1 MASGL
6 ALAVKLGKITNYP
19 IRNRRMKPLIILE
32 MANNHS
38 GSVSHGQAIIRAYG
52 EICSE
57 QAENYDFIFKF
68 QYRDLDTF
76 IRKDMVGNNE
86 IPLIKRFS
94 ETRLTAADFELLL
107 DECRQHGFGT
117 MVTPFDE
124 ASVERLLAHNVD
136 YIKIASCSFGDW
148 PLLETIAK
156 AGKPVVASC
165 AGASEEVVDN
175 VVAFFKNR
183 NIFLIL
189 QHCIGNY
196 PTAPE
201 DMNVGQVSYLR
212 NRYPFLQ
219 VGFSSHEEPSTT
231 DIAPLALALGAR
243 SFEKHVALETEK
255 ISKNRYSTSPAEF
268 AAWIKQLNRAATI
281 LGSST
286 ERYKARSSEANSL
299 RNLQRGVFVKRPINA
314 GETISLEDLY
324 FAFPPSEGQ
333 VTANDISKYST
344 ITALTDLDT
353 DQELQNGVVQITNHR
368 DAIQGIATK
377 VVKLVKEARVTFP
390 EFADLEISHHY
401 GVEKFHEHGLTMIT
415 VINREYCKKILIL
428 LPAQAHPE
436 QYHKKKEETFHVL
449 WGAGTIRLDGVNQPM
464 KPGDVFVIQPETRHY
479 FSSENG
485 VVLEEISSTHY
496 VDDSF
501 YTDESIHD
509 NKNRKTFLTH
519 WSLA

>member
-1 MASGL
+1 
-6 ALAVKLGKITNYP
+6 
-19 IRNRRMKPLIILE
+19 MKPLIILE

-52 EICSE
+52 EICRK
-57 QAENYDFIFKF
+57 QAKNYDFIFKF

-76 IRKDMVGNNE
+76 IRKDMAGNNE

-94 ETRLTAADFELLL
+94 ETRLAAADFELLL
-107 DECRQHGFGT
+107 GECRQHGFGT

-124 ASVERLLAHNVD
+124 SSVERLLAHNVD

-165 AGASEEVVDN
+165 AGAREEVVDN

-212 NRYPFLQ
+212 NRYPYLQ
-219 VGFSSHEEPSTT
+219 IGFSSHEEPTT
-231 DIAPLALALGAR
+231 IDIAPLALALGAR
-243 SFEKHVALETEK
+243 SFEKHVALESEK
-255 ISKNRYSTSPAEF
+255 ISKNKYSTSPAEF
-268 AAWIKQLNRAATI
+268 TAWIEQLNRAATI
-281 LGSST
+281 LGTST
-286 ERYKARSSEANSL
+286 ERYKAKSSEANSL
-299 RNLQRGVFVKRPINA
+299 RNLQRGAFVKRRIHA
-314 GETISLEDLY
+314 GETISLEDLC
-324 FAFPPSEGQ
+324 FAFPPEEDQ
-333 VTANDISKYST
+333 ITANVISKYSL
-344 ITALTDLDT
+344 ITALTEVDS
-353 DQELQNGVVQITNHR
+353 DQALQANCVQITNSR
-368 DAIQGIATK
+368 ETIQGIATK
-377 VVKLVKEARVTFP
+377 VAKLVKEARVTFP

-401 GVEKFHEHGLTMIT
+401 GVEKFHEYGLTMIT

-428 LPAQAHPE
+428 LPGQAHPE

-449 WGAGTIRLDGVNQPM
+449 WGSGTIRLDGENQSM
-464 KPGDVFVIQPETRHY
+464 KPGDVFVIQPGTRHY

-485 VVLEEISSTHY
+485 VILEEISSTHY
-496 VDDSF
+496 LDDSF
-501 YTDESIHD
+501 YSDVAIHA
-509 NKNRKTFLTH
+509 NTNRKTFLTH
-519 WSLA
+519 WSMA

>member
-1 MASGL
+1 
-6 ALAVKLGKITNYP
+6 
-19 IRNRRMKPLIILE
+19 MKPLIILE

-38 GSVSHGQAIIRAYG
+38 GSVSHGQAIINAYA
-52 EICSE
+52 EICRE
-57 QAENYDFIFKF
+57 HKDKYDFVFKF

-76 IRKDMVGNNE
+76 IRKDMAGNHE

-94 ETRLTAADFELLL
+94 ETRLSPVDFEVLL
-107 DECRQHGFGT
+107 DACRQYGFGT

-124 ASVERLLAHNVD
+124 ASVKQLLTHNVD

-148 PLLETIAK
+148 PLLEAIAK

-196 PTAPE
+196 PTGPE
-201 DMNVGQVSYLR
+201 DMNVGQVNYLR

-219 VGFSSHEEPSTT
+219 IGFSSHEEPNTT

-243 SFEKHVALETEK
+243 SFEKHVALETE
-255 ISKNRYSTSPAEF
+255 IIRKNKYSTSPTEF
-268 AAWIKQLNRAATI
+268 SAWLAQLNRAADI
-281 LGSST
+281 LGESSK
-286 ERYKARSSEANSL
+286 RYNSKSSEADSL
-299 RNLQRGVFVKRPINA
+299 RSLQRGAFVKRRVKG
-314 GETISLEDLY
+314 GEAISVEDLY

-333 VTANDISKYST
+333 ITANDISKYAL
-344 ITALTDLDT
+344 ITALKDLNP
-353 DQELQNGVVQITNHR
+353 DQAVQADLIAISSHR
-368 DAIQGIATK
+368 DAIQHIATE
-377 VVKLVKEARVTFP
+377 VARLVKEARVTFP

-401 GVEKFHEHGLTMIT
+401 GVEKFHEYGLTMIT
-415 VINREYCKKILIL
+415 VVNREYCKKILIL
-428 LPAQAHPE
+428 LPGQAHPE

-449 WGAGTIRLDGVNQPM
+449 WGSGKIRLNGVEQGM
-464 KPGDVFVIQPETRHY
+464 KPGDVFVIQPEIRHY

-485 VVLEEISSTHY
+485 LVLEEISSTHHS
-496 VDDSF
+496 DDSF
-501 YTDESIHD
+501 YTDEAIHQ

-519 WSLA
+519 WSMA

>member
-1 MASGL
+1 M
-6 ALAVKLGKITNYP
+6 
-19 IRNRRMKPLIILE
+19 NRQMKPLIILE

-38 GSVSHGQAIIRAYG
+38 GSVSHGQAIIRAYAD
-52 EICSE
+52 ICSE
-57 QAENYDFIFKF
+57 HAEKYDFVFKF
-68 QYRDLDTF
+68 QYRELDTF
-76 IRKDMVGNNE
+76 IRKDMSGNLE

-94 ETRLTAADFELLL
+94 ETRLAPADFEVLLG
-107 DECRQHGFGT
+107 ECRKHGFGT

-124 ASVERLLAHNVD
+124 ESVDRLLNHNVD

-183 NIFLIL
+183 NIYLIL

-212 NRYPFLQ
+212 KRYPYLQ
-219 VGFSSHEEPSTT
+219 IGFSSHEEPSTT

-243 SFEKHVALETEK
+243 SFEKHVALETES
-255 ISKNRYSTSPAEF
+255 ISKNKYSTSPAEF
-268 AAWIKQLNRAATI
+268 TAWIEQLNRASTI
-281 LGSST
+281 LGTST
-286 ERYKARSSEANSL
+286 VRYKSKRSESESL
-299 RNLQRGVFVKRPINA
+299 RNLQRGVFAKRAIKA
-314 GETISLEDLY
+314 GQTVSQEDVY
-324 FAFPPSEGQ
+324 FAFPPSENQ
-333 VTANDISKYST
+333 VTANDLSKYSL
-344 ITALTDLDT
+344 ITAFKDLNP
-353 DQELQNGVVQITNHR
+353 DQALQSSDVQITNHR
-368 DAIQGIATK
+368 KSIQEIATK
-377 VVKLVKEARVTFP
+377 VARLVKEARVTFP

-428 LPAQAHPE
+428 LPGQAHPE

-449 WGAGTIRLDGVNQPM
+449 WGFGTIRLDGVNQAM
-464 KPGDVFVIQPETRHY
+464 KPGDVFVIKPKTRHY

-485 VVLEEISSTHY
+485 MILEEISSTHY
-496 VDDSF
+496 LDDSF

-519 WSLA
+519 WSMA

>member
-1 MASGL
+1 
-6 ALAVKLGKITNYP
+6 
-19 IRNRRMKPLIILE
+19 MKPLIILE

-38 GSVSHGQAIIRAYG
+38 GSVSHGQAIIRAYA

-57 QAENYDFIFKF
+57 HVENYDFVFKF

-76 IRKDMVGNNE
+76 IRKDMAGNHE

-94 ETRLTAADFELLL
+94 ETRLAATDFELLL
-107 DECRQHGFGT
+107 VECRKHSFGT

-124 ASVERLLAHNVD
+124 VSVDQLLAHNVD
-136 YIKIASCSFGDW
+136 YIKVASCSFGDW
-148 PLLETIAK
+148 PLLEAIAK

-183 NIFLIL
+183 NIYLIL

-201 DMNVGQVSYLR
+201 EMNVGQVSYLR
-212 NRYPFLQ
+212 NRYPYLQ
-219 VGFSSHEEPSTT
+219 IGFSSHEEPCTT
-231 DIAPLALALGAR
+231 DIAPLALALGAC
-243 SFEKHVALETEK
+243 SFEKHVALQTES

-268 AAWIKQLNRAATI
+268 ADWIEQLNRAAST
-281 LGSST
+281 LGAFTKRYRSKSKESS
-286 ERYKARSSEANSL
+286 SL
-299 RNLQRGVFVKRPINA
+299 RNLQRGVFAKRSIKA
-314 GETISLEDLY
+314 GESIGPDDLY

-333 VTANDISKYST
+333 VTANDISKYSL
-344 ITALTDLDT
+344 ITAYMDLDP
-353 DQELQNGVVQITNHR
+353 DQALDNNNVQITNQR
-368 DAIQGIATK
+368 EVIQGIAIK
-377 VVKLVKEARVTFP
+377 VARLVKEARVTFP

-401 GVEKFHEHGLTMIT
+401 GVESFYEHGLTMIT
-415 VINREYCKKILIL
+415 VVNREYCKKILIL
-428 LPAQAHPE
+428 LPGQAHPE

-449 WGAGTIRLDGVNQPM
+449 WGSGMIRLDGVNHAM
-464 KPGDVFVIQPETRHY
+464 KPGDVFVIQPGTRHF

-496 VDDSF
+496 VDDSY
-501 YTDESIHD
+501 YTDETIHD

-519 WSLA
+519 WSMA

>member
-1 MASGL
+1 
-6 ALAVKLGKITNYP
+6 
-19 IRNRRMKPLIILE
+19 MKPLIILE

-38 GSVSHGQAIIRAYG
+38 GSVSHGQAIIRAYA
-52 EICSE
+52 EICRE
-57 QAENYDFIFKF
+57 HVDHYDFVFKF
-68 QYRDLDTF
+68 QYRDLNTF
-76 IRKDMVGNNE
+76 IRKDMAGNQE

-94 ETRLTAADFELLL
+94 ETRLAATDFELLL
-107 DECRQHGFGT
+107 DECRKHGFGT

-124 ASVERLLAHNVD
+124 ASVDQLLAHHVD
-136 YIKIASCSFGDW
+136 YIKIASCSFADW
-148 PLLETIAK
+148 PLLEAIAK

-183 NIFLIL
+183 SIYLIL

-201 DMNVGQVSYLR
+201 EMNVGQVSYLR
-212 NRYPFLQ
+212 DRYPYLQ
-219 VGFSSHEEPSTT
+219 IGFSSHEEPSTT

-243 SFEKHVALETEK
+243 SFEKHVALETES
-255 ISKNRYSTSPAEF
+255 ISKNKYSTSPDEF
-268 AAWIKQLNRAATI
+268 ADWIEQLNRATSI
-281 LGSST
+281 LGVST
-286 ERYKARSSEANSL
+286 TRYKSKRKESESL
-299 RNLQRGVFVKRPINA
+299 RNLQRGVFAKRPIRA
-314 GETISLEDLY
+314 GEPIGLKDLY

-333 VTANDISKYST
+333 VTANDISKYSL
-344 ITALTDLDT
+344 ITACVDLAP
-353 DQELQNGVVQITNHR
+353 DQALENNNVQITSQR
-368 DAIQGIATK
+368 EVIQGIAIN
-377 VVKLVKEARVTFP
+377 VARLVKEARVTFP

-401 GVEKFHEHGLTMIT
+401 GVESFYEHGLTMIT
-415 VINREYCKKILIL
+415 VVNREYCKKILIL
-428 LPAQAHPE
+428 LPGQAHPE

-449 WGAGTIRLDGVNQPM
+449 WGSGMIRLDGVTHAM
-464 KPGDVFVIQPETRHY
+464 KPGDVFVIQPGTRHF

-496 VDDSF
+496 ADDSY

-519 WSLA
+519 WSMA

>member
-1 MASGL
+1 
-6 ALAVKLGKITNYP
+6 
-19 IRNRRMKPLIILE
+19 MKPLIILE

-38 GSVSHGQAIIRAYG
+38 GSLSHGQAIIRAYAD
-52 EICSE
+52 ICRE
-57 QAENYDFIFKF
+57 HTKTYDFVFKF

-76 IRKDMVGNNE
+76 IRKDMSGNLE

-94 ETRLTAADFELLL
+94 ETRLAPADFEVLLN
-107 DECRQHGFGT
+107 ECRKHGFGT

-124 ASVERLLAHNVD
+124 ASVDRLLDHNVD

-156 AGKPVVASC
+156 VGKPVVASC

-201 DMNVGQVSYLR
+201 DMNVGQVNYLR
-212 NRYPFLQ
+212 NRYPYLQ
-219 VGFSSHEEPSTT
+219 IGFSSHEEPSTT
-231 DIAPLALALGAR
+231 DIAPLAFALGAR
-243 SFEKHVALETEK
+243 SFEKHVALETES
-255 ISKNRYSTSPAEF
+255 ISKNKYSTSPSEF
-268 AAWIKQLNRAATI
+268 TAWIEQLNRAAII
-281 LGSST
+281 LGASAG
-286 ERYKARSSEANSL
+286 RYKSKSSESESL
-299 RNLQRGVFVKRPINA
+299 RNLQRGVFAKRAIKA
-314 GETISLEDLY
+314 GETISQADLY

-333 VTANDISKYST
+333 VTANDVSKYSL
-344 ITALTDLDT
+344 ITAFTDLNP
-353 DQELQNGVVQITNHR
+353 DQALQTSSVHITNHR
-368 DAIQGIATK
+368 EAIQGIATK
-377 VVKLVKEARVTFP
+377 VAKLVKEARVTFP

-401 GVEKFHEHGLTMIT
+401 GVEKFHVHGLTMIT
-415 VINREYCKKILIL
+415 VVNREYCKKILIL
-428 LPAQAHPE
+428 LPGQAHPE
-436 QYHKKKEETFHVL
+436 QYHRKKEETFHVL
-449 WGAGTIRLDGVNQPM
+449 WGSGTIRLDGVNQTM
-464 KPGDVFVIQPETRHY
+464 KPGDVFVIQPGTRHY

-496 VDDSF
+496 VDDSY

-509 NKNRKTFLTH
+509 NKNRKTYLTH
-519 WSLA
+519 WSMA

>member
-1 MASGL
+1 
-6 ALAVKLGKITNYP
+6 
-19 IRNRRMKPLIILE
+19 MKPLIILE

-38 GSVSHGQAIIRAYG
+38 GSVSHGQAIISAYA
-52 EICSE
+52 EICRE
-57 QAENYDFIFKF
+57 HRDHYDFVFKF

-76 IRKDMVGNNE
+76 IRKDMAGNHG

-94 ETRLTAADFELLL
+94 ETRLSPVDFEVLL
-107 DECRQHGFGT
+107 DACRRHGFGT

-124 ASVERLLAHNVD
+124 ASVKQLLTHNVD

-148 PLLETIAK
+148 PLLEAIAK
-156 AGKPVVASC
+156 ASKPVVASC

-212 NRYPFLQ
+212 KRYPFLQ
-219 VGFSSHEEPSTT
+219 IGFSSHEEPNTT

-243 SFEKHVALETEK
+243 SFEKHVALETET
-255 ISKNRYSTSPAEF
+255 ISKNKYSTSPTEF
-268 AAWIKQLNRAATI
+268 SAWLAQLNRAANI
-281 LGSST
+281 LGASSK
-286 ERYKARSSEANSL
+286 RYNCKSSEADSL
-299 RNLQRGVFVKRPINA
+299 RSLQRGAFVKRRVQA
-314 GETISLEDLY
+314 GESISLEDLY

-333 VTANDISKYST
+333 ITANDISKYAL
-344 ITALTDLDT
+344 ITALKDLSP
-353 DQELQNGVVQITNHR
+353 DQAMQSDLIAISNRR
-368 DAIQGIATK
+368 DAIQHIATE
-377 VVKLVKEARVTFP
+377 VASLVKEARVTFP

-401 GVEKFHEHGLTMIT
+401 GVEKFHEYGLTMIT
-415 VINREYCKKILIL
+415 VVNREYCKKILIL
-428 LPAQAHPE
+428 LPGQAHPE

-449 WGAGTIRLDGVNQPM
+449 WGSGKIRLNGVEQDM

-485 VVLEEISSTHY
+485 VVLEEISSTHH

-501 YTDESIHD
+501 YTDEAIHQ

-519 WSLA
+519 WSMA